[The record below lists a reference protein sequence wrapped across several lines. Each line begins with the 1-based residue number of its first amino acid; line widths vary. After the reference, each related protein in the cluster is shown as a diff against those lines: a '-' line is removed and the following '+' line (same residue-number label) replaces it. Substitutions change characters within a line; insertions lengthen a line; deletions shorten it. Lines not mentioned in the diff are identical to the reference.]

1 MKKILIVG
9 EQNIFRSIVIAEFLN
24 FILKQKEKNDFDVKS
39 AGVFAMMDIP
49 AEEGAKEELKKY
61 NINGDFYSKPL
72 LKQDVENADFILTIN
87 SKIKNAILNKF
98 PEKKDFIYTVK
109 EFAGDTDKDISET
122 KITAEETIQII
133 NKFVDKL

>member
-24 FILKQKEKNDFDVKS
+24 FILKQKEKNDFEVKS
-39 AGVFAMMDIP
+39 AGIFAMMNIP